1 MENVNTEKETTVGGR
16 GGEAESS
23 CPMWTPPWGWGWGGV
38 DGDVGGGRGV
48 GTHAKARGGRRPA
61 SHSPGATHQPHV
73 PHNVT
78 LPRLTQREHRK
89 RGGAEAK
96 EGREL
101 GMGRGVRGKGQHTGI
116 R

>member
-1 MENVNTEKETTVGGR
+1 MRDPDATVGG
-16 GGEAESS
+16 
-23 CPMWTPPWGWGWGGV
+23 W
-38 DGDVGGGRGV
+38 GGRGQ
-48 GTHAKARGGRRPA
+48 GRNTCQSPRRRPA

-96 EGREL
+96 EGRE
-101 GMGRGVRGKGQHTGI
+101 GGKEGVRGKGQQTGI